1 MNERNPQ
8 GKPEKAWNRADP
20 KEALCF
26 RRFATVGRKFTYYDM
41 T

>member
-1 MNERNPQ
+1 MKGIPKGNPKKR
-8 GKPEKAWNRADP
+8 GTDP